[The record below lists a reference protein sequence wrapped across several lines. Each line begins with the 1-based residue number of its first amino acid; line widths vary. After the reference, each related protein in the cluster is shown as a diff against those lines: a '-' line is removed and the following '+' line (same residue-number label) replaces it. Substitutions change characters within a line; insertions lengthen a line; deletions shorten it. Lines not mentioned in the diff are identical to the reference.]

1 MNNGQNQFLGSK
13 GAGQV
18 NLYNHY
24 VPYYKKLSLIVQF
37 EIIYHNKLKRI
48 LRKHVDKKKT

>member
-1 MNNGQNQFLGSK
+1 MNNGRNQFLGCN